1 VLPEYSCDA
10 VRWMACNVR
19 YKAQA
24 QKNIWGGRVNRL
36 MTTSEKKKTTQTSRG
51 KKEAQVTDQIDE
63 YNFFISGNG
72 NGTEEVLRKDNK
84 NKQSLEN
91 GIIKTKKSI
100 DFFLPE

>member
-1 VLPEYSCDA
+1 
-10 VRWMACNVR
+10 
-19 YKAQA
+19 
-24 QKNIWGGRVNRL
+24 
-36 MTTSEKKKTTQTSRG
+36 MTTSAKKKTTQTSRG

-72 NGTEEVLRKDNK
+72 NGTEEALKKDNR
-84 NKQSLEN
+84 NKQSLED